1 MTISAISVGV
11 ADVRRDPDA
20 TSELVTQALMNRP
33 AKANETSG
41 DWTYVEFSDYQGWVQ
56 TDVLEDAP
64 IKGFTR
70 ISDCC
75 STPLALVAI
84 VQATHTPLFADLA
97 GNEVLDTLY
106 LSSVLPLLDTVPSE
120 RVKVA
125 LPGEQ
130 TGWISRDAVSIR
142 YGEDCYPCQS
152 IDAIIAYALPFQGVP
167 YLWGGVSWKGIDC
180 SAFVQLCYRMG
191 GYIIPRDAD
200 QQHDAL
206 THAVARE
213 QMQKGDLIFFGSE
226 RVTHVGMALN
236 EKDYIHASGKY
247 KRTVI
252 NSFDP
257 TDARYDQQL
266 DKVVRGIKR
275 VID

>member
-11 ADVRRDPDA
+11 ADVRRDPAA

-41 DWTYVEFSDYQGWVQ
+41 DWTFVELSDYRGWVQ
-56 TDVLEDAP
+56 SDVLADPP

-70 ISDCC
+70 ISECC
-75 STPLALVAI
+75 STPLALVAV
-84 VQATHTPLFADLA
+84 VQTTHTPLFTDLI
-97 GNEVLDTLY
+97 GDEMLDILY
-106 LSSVLPLLDTVPSE
+106 LSSVLPLLDTVQAG
-120 RVKVA
+120 RVQVA

-142 YGEDCYPCQS
+142 YGEDCYPLQP
-152 IDAIIAYALPFQGVP
+152 IDVIIAHAHAFEGVP
-167 YLWGGVSWKGIDC
+167 YLWGGISWKGIDC

-191 GYIIPRDAD
+191 GYITPRDAD

-206 THAVARE
+206 THAIDRE

-247 KRTVI
+247 QRVVI
-252 NSFDP
+252 SSLDP
-257 TDARYDQQL
+257 ADACYDQRL
-266 DKVVRGIKR
+266 DKIVWGIKR